1 MEEGARRGK
10 PRCDSPPV
18 CGRAGT
24 VLCRVAGR
32 RREWSVRRRESGA
45 RCVCCVV
52 NSEEEAN
59 QTPFERRGLRLRSD
73 ADSAWSAVVPS
84 REQWQASAVW
94 RTRRSIVSGMSV
106 RPSWLTVQSGST
118 SGSSNRRAAE
128 SKVTRDVQPQCRES
142 GTPDGTTSCSPV
154 RAVAVAPASMRSAN
168 RGTEQTGTCWPAAAL
183 PGVFPG
189 AKDDICPI
197 RSPRGDARC
206 RLLGARATRPMPRP
220 SGSVAWR
227 LKAGEMDDAGTTV
240 RGSRCGSGCWGCHE
254 WSRAGNTACP
264 HVAEGGRCGPRIPD
278 GS

>member
-1 MEEGARRGK
+1 MEHSPGSALVDRTRGRAVARRSPSALPALPRRADPGSIGSVIIPVPDGPVQLAVRSGRDGRGARRGK

-24 VLCRVAGR
+24 VLCRVAGC
-32 RREWSVRRRESGA
+32 RREWSVRRREWGA
-45 RCVCCVV
+45 RCVCRVV
-52 NSEEEAN
+52 HGEEEAN
-59 QTPFERRGLRLRSD
+59 EKPVERRGLRPRSD

-84 REQWQASAVW
+84 REHWQASAVW
-94 RTRRSIVSGMSV
+94 RTRRSIASGMSV

-142 GTPDGTTSCSPV
+142 GTPDETISRSPV
-154 RAVAVAPASMRSAN
+154 RAVAVAPASMRSAD

-197 RSPRGDARC
+197 RAPRGDARC

-220 SGSVAWR
+220 
-227 LKAGEMDDAGTTV
+227 
-240 RGSRCGSGCWGCHE
+240 
-254 WSRAGNTACP
+254 
-264 HVAEGGRCGPRIPD
+264 
-278 GS
+278 